1 MLRGYQD
8 AALIF
13 FVAVNVS
20 FTISEV
26 SRFSA
31 QSHVSQGDVAKVG
44 KVNKKVVNEHG

>member
-1 MLRGYQD
+1 MLHT
-8 AALIF
+8 IF